1 METDSELIRTGWEQW
16 DTSRTGSKKLIF
28 HIDSPEPIPMARLA
42 EYMADF
48 AALLGKEHRVYLE
61 HAESGPKMGTMACY
75 LREMWMMQRRKENW
89 PHWDREMLEQQAA
102 DKRAERLASR
112 TLY

>member
-61 HAESGPKMGTMACY
+61 HAESKAKK
-75 LREMWMMQRRKENW
+75 RKENW